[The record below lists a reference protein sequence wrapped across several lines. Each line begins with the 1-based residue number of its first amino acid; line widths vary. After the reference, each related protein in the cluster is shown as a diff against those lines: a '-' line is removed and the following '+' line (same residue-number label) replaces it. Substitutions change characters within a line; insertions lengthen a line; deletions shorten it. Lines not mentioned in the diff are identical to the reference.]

1 MKIRQIT
8 RVVAPI
14 LLTAILTLVI
24 VGGSQAQQQQRM
36 RMTPEQQAAQLKDS
50 LGLDTTQVAKIAVI
64 FKEQQDKM
72 TELRNA
78 NQGGDMQAMRDAM
91 TEMRKKTDDK
101 IKTVLTDAQ
110 KAKYE
115 IMIKNRPVGG
125 MRPRGN

>member
-1 MKIRQIT
+1 MIRQIT

-24 VGGSQAQQQQRM
+24 VGGSNAQQQQRM

-50 LGLDTTQVAKIAVI
+50 LGLDTAQVAKIVVI
-64 FKEQQDKM
+64 YKEQQDKM
-72 TELRNA
+72 TEMRNA
-78 NQGGDMQAMRDAM
+78 NQGGDMQAMRDAI

-110 KAKYE
+110 KAKYD

>member
-24 VGGSQAQQQQRM
+24 VGGSQAQQQRM

-110 KAKYE
+110 KAKYD